1 VRDQRC
7 WLWCSWW
14 VPVFDEL
21 SREELVVLAA
31 GQAEEIAALRAE
43 NTDLAGRLAR
53 VERLLSRNSGN
64 SSMPPSKDGEPGK
77 TPPALAGKKRGGRKR
92 GKQPGAAGANL
103 AWREIPDGDRRD
115 VFPKGTCDCGA
126 GLTGAD
132 DLGVRSSYQQTEIP
146 LVSATTI
153 QYDRHEVRCRCGRKH
168 TAPPP
173 EGATTGNIGY
183 GPNLL
188 SWCVF
193 LMVVHAV
200 PVQRCAGMLESL
212 TGAAPSVGFVH
223 GTLKRAAAAMAPAA
237 RRIRSLITSA
247 HAVSCDETPIKVGP
261 KKPRDGRKK
270 AEKYLLVACTS
281 LYTWYL
287 LGDRDLDTFKEF
299 GLDELA
305 GVVVHDRYSLYDHPE
320 VGTLVHQLCC
330 QHIQRDLEDAAQTYL
345 GAHWPLQ
352 IQNAV
357 RELIHQANI
366 ARDDGLDAIPAP
378 VADPLI
384 SAFRHGVRVG
394 LSEVR
399 RTPGPKTT
407 TKQPV
412 GRLLLEVLRD
422 RENDVLR
429 FTGDLLVPPTS
440 NQAERDVRPAKTQ
453 QKISGRLTSE
463 ARTRDR
469 YLIYGVI
476 STAAKHGLDQLNI
489 IRGAITGK
497 LWLPPFPAPT

>member
-1 VRDQRC
+1 
-7 WLWCSWW
+7 

-21 SREELVVLAA
+21 SREELVVLATA
-31 GQAEEIAALRAE
+31 QAAEIVMLRAE
-43 NTDLAGRLAR
+43 NADLGRRLAR

-77 TPPALAGKKRGGRKR
+77 TPPAEVGNKRAGRGRGRKR
-92 GKQPGAAGANL
+92 GKQQGAAGANL
-103 AWREIPDGDRRD
+103 VWREDPDDHQD
-115 VFPKGTCDCGA
+115 LFPEGKCDCGA
-126 GLTGAD
+126 SLTEAD
-132 DLGVRSSYQQTEIP
+132 DLGVRYSYQQTEIP
-146 LVSATTI
+146 LVSATTV
-153 QYDRHEVRCRCGRKH
+153 QYDRHEVRCGCGEKH

-173 EGATTGNIGY
+173 EGASTGNTGY

-200 PVQRCAGMLESL
+200 PVHRCAGMLESL

-223 GTLKRAAAAMAPAA
+223 GTVKRAAAAMAPAA
-237 RRIRSLITSA
+237 RRIRSLITLA
-247 HAVSCDETPIKVGP
+247 PAVSCDETPIKAGP
-261 KKPRDGRKK
+261 RKPRDGRKK
-270 AEKYLLVACTS
+270 AEKYLLVACTG

-287 LGDRDLDTFKEF
+287 LGDRDLVTFKKF

-330 QHIQRDLEDAAQTYL
+330 QHIQRDLEDAAQTYPN
-345 GAHWPLQ
+345 AHWPVQ
-352 IQNAV
+352 IQDAV
-357 RELIHQANI
+357 RELIHHANT
-366 ARDDGLDAIPAP
+366 ARAGGLAAIPTQL
-378 VADPLI
+378 ADPLI

-394 LSEVR
+394 LSEVP
-399 RTPGPKTT
+399 RTPGPKSS

-422 RENDVLR
+422 REHDVLR
-429 FTGDLLVPPTS
+429 FTGDLRVPPTS

-469 YLIYGVI
+469 YLIHGVI